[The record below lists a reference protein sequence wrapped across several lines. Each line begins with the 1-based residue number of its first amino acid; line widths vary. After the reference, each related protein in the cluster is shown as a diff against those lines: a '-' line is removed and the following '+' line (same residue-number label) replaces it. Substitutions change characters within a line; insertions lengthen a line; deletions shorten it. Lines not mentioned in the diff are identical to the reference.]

1 VILAVDIIA
10 TADATVA
17 QSAPECA
24 PSYQSFRYDE
34 DWSCLKD
41 PDHRRELWDSV
52 KYIGLGGDRYL
63 SLGADARQGLGFCDA
78 ASGNRPRGVR
88 RWTRAAN
95 TVGCVG
101 WKRAGAASV
110 WEPRGL
116 PVGPAC
122 GEHPVRPGPRLGASH
137 DARRP
142 RMGVPE
148 SVGNYNIE
156 PIVQWG
162 QFESGR
168 IRAWAIATDLGVS
181 WLSLPLRPRLGLRAD
196 ATSGDRDIENV
207 SLETFNPLFAGIP
220 YSGLAGLGPSNV
232 WDVTPSLSVS
242 DAHFALTGGCA
253 VFSRTS
259 LGDGIYGISL
269 NLERTGRMSRALHVG
284 VQPTLQLNWPPS
296 RHLGVVAT
304 ASFFTVGRFLI
315 ETPPGQNVF
324 YTTAFAAYRF

>member
-1 VILAVDIIA
+1 MQPVEIDPGVFDDGRERRTLWGVSAGN
-10 TADATVA
+10 
-17 QSAPECA
+17 APE
-24 PSYQSFRYDE
+24 PR
-34 DWSCLKD
+34 
-41 PDHRRELWDSV
+41 
-52 KYIGLGGDRYL
+52 
-63 SLGADARQGLGFCDA
+63 
-78 ASGNRPRGVR
+78 ASGNLAVYMSGLHAENTLYDQGRGSERRMTLGVR
-88 RWTRAAN
+88 AWGAGERW
-95 TVGCVG
+95 
-101 WKRAGAASV
+101 
-110 WEPRGL
+110 
-116 PVGPAC
+116 
-122 GEHPVRPGPRLGASH
+122 
-137 DARRP
+137 D
-142 RMGVPE
+142 
-148 SVGNYNIE
+148 YNIE

-162 QFESGR
+162 HFESGR